1 MEVSDI
7 LEDAKKTIQTFHES
21 NPTGAVVIR

>member
-7 LEDAKKTIQTFHES
+7 LQDAQKTIQTFHES
-21 NPTGAVVIR
+21 NPTGAIVIR